1 MYVNVQYK
9 GSDKKSAL
17 CHLNI
22 DVSDKQYFICKYV
35 VLFQIIY
42 FSICI
47 LFPGSRLD
55 NIVIGGYRQL
65 TRNVDQSKQ
74 IIITPWGQECH
85 FDEIG
90 KLLNMD
96 FLKHKFEFAEK
107 MKTLDLSVQEEAVM
121 RAIVITSTG
130 KLGKYVCPK
139 CGGKQL

>member
-1 MYVNVQYK
+1 M
-9 GSDKKSAL
+9 
-17 CHLNI
+17 
-22 DVSDKQYFICKYV
+22 
-35 VLFQIIY
+35 
-42 FSICI
+42 
-47 LFPGSRLD
+47 D

-121 RAIVITSTG
+121 RAIVIYQPTMDVSG
-130 KLGKYVCPK
+130 KKYIHCSDSRANISAVTPRII
-139 CGGKQL
+139 